1 MNCLEN
7 ISRITF
13 SPQLVKTLTDLY
25 TYKGKD
31 FFYEKQLQDYMKG
44 IVQETIEKDAIY
56 AGKIFGLSVKENRER
71 LVVISDSEPKTKD
84 EKVLANLKR
93 IFRIVQDKGEELN
106 VDDNEFLKLANI
118 LFEGVKDV
126 NFKSRQV
133 IETEGLFNPKKN
145 VSNRDLL
152 ANELKLYKD
161 IINGKKM
168 EDTQAITNL
177 YVDLI
182 HQDIFTEH
190 NDFLALMIE
199 YCLLFK
205 SRFNVFKY
213 ISFFESYYNNLKEFQ
228 TYTDEAGF
236 KWETGYA
243 DTQNLNGKLIEIM
256 IDGYKETEAI
266 LERKNFDHGTGKKDT
281 VMSAIMHLPQ
291 TFSKA
296 DVKKACPRFSESTIQ
311 RALIE
316 LRDEGKIK
324 PNGTGRSASWTKLVH
339 NEQLQSQYN
348 QITIEDLLNGPN
360 NN

>member
-13 SPQLVKTLTDLY
+13 SPQLVKTLTELY

-31 FFYEKQLQDYMKG
+31 FFYEKQLADYMKG
-44 IVQETIEKDAIY
+44 IVQDTIEKDAIY
-56 AGKIFGLSVKENRER
+56 AGKIFGLNVKENRER
-71 LVVISDSEPKTKD
+71 LVVVNDSEPKTKD
-84 EKVLANLKR
+84 EKMLANLKK
-93 IFRIVQDKGEELN
+93 IFRIVQDKGEELTI
-106 VDDNEFLKLANI
+106 DDNEFLKLSNI
-118 LFEGVKDV
+118 IFQDVKDI
-126 NFKSRQV
+126 NFKTRQV
-133 IETEGLFNPKKN
+133 ENEKAGFLENKKN

-152 ANELKLYKD
+152 AKELKMYKD
-161 IINGKKM
+161 IINGKKV

-177 YVDLI
+177 YVDLL
-182 HQDIFTEH
+182 HTDIFTEH
-190 NDFLALMIE
+190 NDFMALMIE

-213 ISFFESYYNNLKEFQ
+213 ISFFECYYNNLKEFQ
-228 TYTDEAGF
+228 TYTDEDGL
-236 KWETGYA
+236 KWETGFA

-256 IDGYKETEAI
+256 IDGYKETEAM

-324 PNGTGRSASWTKLVH
+324 PNGTGRSASWTKIVH
-339 NEQLQSQYN
+339 NEQFQSSYN
-348 QITIEDLLNGPN
+348 QMTIEELLNGQN
-360 NN
+360 N